1 MAEYDVIEREGIS
14 EDYPVYRATKIEMG
28 NMVSLNATGYAIES
42 TDTASTVFVGVAEK
56 TVDNSSGSDGDLR
69 VPVRKFRLFRFANSA
84 GNPVTTA
91 LAGTLCFVED
101 SEHVCATAGST
112 NKVIVGIV
120 GGDVTADY
128 AWVYCNGRAQYAEAA
143 LIDFAVGQDLTVTR
157 NASVGG
163 TLLVTG
169 VATFS
174 AKSVHSLGIT
184 ITAGGETITDG
195 NLLVT
200 KGNITSTLGNIV
212 ATKGNITATEGDIV
226 DTLGNITAT
235 AGNITATKGNIVATE
250 GDVVITKGALTM
262 TAGSAT
268 LTKGDITLT
277 DGKITITKGTIVLG
291 LTANDGILLPYAAAD
306 GGAGAQPTKASLAA
320 AFGAAGVGRN
330 GWVGAFKNTNG
341 ATSHFLVGMLAGDW
355 YVATLAVGL

>member
-14 EDYPVYRATKIEMG
+14 EDYPVYRSTKIEMG

-42 TDTASTVFVGVAEK
+42 TDTAGTVFVGIAEK

-69 VPVRKFRLFRFANSA
+69 VPVRKFRLFRLANSA
-84 GNPVTTA
+84 AQPVTTA

-128 AWVYCNGRAQYAEAA
+128 AWVYCNGRAQYAEGS

-157 NASVGG
+157 DVGIG
-163 TLLVTG
+163 RNLTVTKG
-169 VATFS
+169 DVLS
-174 AKSVHSLGIT
+174 S
-184 ITAGGETITDG
+184 EG
-195 NLLVT
+195 NLTLT
-200 KGNITSTLGNIV
+200 KGNIL
-212 ATKGNITATEGDIV
+212 
-226 DTLGNITAT
+226 AT
-235 AGNITATKGNIVATE
+235 AGNITSTKGNIVATE

-268 LTKGDITLT
+268 LTKGDLTLT
-277 DGKITITKGTIVLG
+277 DGKITVTKGTIVLG

-306 GGAGAQPTKASLAA
+306 GGGGAQPTKASLAA
-320 AFGAAGVGRN
+320 AFGAVGVGRN
-330 GWVGAFKNTNG
+330 GWVGSFRNTNG
-341 ATSHFLVGMLAGDW
+341 GGSNFGVFIQAGEW